1 MQIEIVLINII
12 TKNSLLPENHHIKP
26 HMNVLKLNPL
36 SLSVELA
43 IKQLL
48 ALFYSRIA
56 QGRWLFAKMSAIR
69 FRRQKASFAATNLMQ
84 EKSDFYDKPCP
95 IRIEIDP
102 EKIQLLLANRQLCA
116 ADFHCLDQA
125 SHRCI
130 RELCLKTCLHPLG
143 HN

>member
-1 MQIEIVLINII
+1 MAKAHFTPTFLSGNHQNPYMNI
-12 TKNSLLPENHHIKP
+12 
-26 HMNVLKLNPL
+26 LKLNPL
-36 SLSVELA
+36 SLSVELT

-69 FRRQKASFAATNLMQ
+69 FRRQKTSFAANNLMQ
-84 EKSDFYDKPCP
+84 EKSNFYDKPCP

-116 ADFHCLDQA
+116 ADFHCLDQV

-130 RELCLKTCLHPLG
+130 RELCLKTCMQPLG